1 MSLGSRNTVIK
12 PEEQFILAVKLLLML
27 GKYIILINGQKFDF
41 LLQSQL
47 AFNNIYTVCCST
59 LVQACGKSH
68 GYVTTPLQY
77 ICAIFSFSYR
87 FAAACQNIY
96 V

>member
-27 GKYIILINGQKFDF
+27 GKYIILINGQKFYF

-47 AFNNIYTVCCST
+47 AYTVCCST